1 MFNIFCRYNKNSVL
15 EESKIKWDEIDVNLL
30 KYIKVDKEIFETLPI
45 LSQQLIIQ
53 YAVIDKENCDNNI
66 NSNIVEE
73 VKKDIILFNPNEDFN
88 DFLNNV
94 EIYAEQNFDKF
105 ISVLE
110 NLKKEKNTLYK
121 RIKVLERNIKNNKN
135 NLKNVE
141 KYDKRNIFKYN
152 NNIKKYEDE
161 LYTKIYDH
169 RTKRILYEIALEIKR
184 TIERKNNIKNK
195 KNIKY

>member
-45 LSQQLIIQ
+45 LPQQLIIQ

-88 DFLNNV
+88 DFF
-94 EIYAEQNFDKF
+94 E
-105 ISVLE
+105 
-110 NLKKEKNTLYK
+110 
-121 RIKVLERNIKNNKN
+121 
-135 NLKNVE
+135 
-141 KYDKRNIFKYN
+141 
-152 NNIKKYEDE
+152 
-161 LYTKIYDH
+161 
-169 RTKRILYEIALEIKR
+169 
-184 TIERKNNIKNK
+184 
-195 KNIKY
+195 